1 MDQKAAS
8 NPYLISMGSQTR
20 VAGPARQ
27 KREFKW
33 TEPGQ
38 YVVKGE
44 ELREDIKNERFLQ
57 LEASLKSEEVCSYS
71 IINLQL
77 EQKKCCSSGE
87 QN

>member
-1 MDQKAAS
+1 MKANNLRLTQNVTNVTILDQKAAS

-20 VAGPARQ
+20 VNGPVRQ

-57 LEASLKSEEVCSYS
+57 LEASLKSEEVCLT
-71 IINLQL
+71 IM
-77 EQKKCCSSGE
+77 
-87 QN
+87 